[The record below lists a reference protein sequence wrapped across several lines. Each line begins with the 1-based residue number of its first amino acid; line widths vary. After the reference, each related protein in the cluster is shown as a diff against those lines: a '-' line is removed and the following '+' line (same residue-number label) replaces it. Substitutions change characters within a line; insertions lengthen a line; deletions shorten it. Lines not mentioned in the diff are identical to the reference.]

1 MFPSTISPRR
11 VAILALPLIFVL
23 GVPVAALSDDA
34 RPTGDPAEVPYEEAV
49 YTGEGGSYSLE
60 RDAFGKPNA
69 RGTIVL
75 KSKETGEWEAHETV
89 LSFENGLSLQLEGWR
104 GTYKGMVFKT
114 DFVDSSLPTHVFLAT
129 EGSTIKSRHHFHATA
144 LWNRAQGKW
153 LPNES
158 AIRSK
163 RRK

>member
-1 MFPSTISPRR
+1 MFQSTISPRHL
-11 VAILALPLIFVL
+11 AILVVVL
-23 GVPVAALSDDA
+23 SASATAADSK
-34 RPTGDPAEVPYEEAV
+34 PTGDPADVPYEEAV
-49 YTGEGGSYSLE
+49 FTGEGGSYSLE
-60 RDAFGKPNA
+60 RDAFGEPNA

-89 LSFENGLSLQLEGWR
+89 LSYENGLSLQLEGWK

-114 DFVDSSLPTHVFLAT
+114 DFVDSKLPTYVFLAT
-129 EGSTIKSRHHFHATA
+129 EGSTIKSRRHFHATA
-144 LWNRAQGKW
+144 LWDPAQEKW